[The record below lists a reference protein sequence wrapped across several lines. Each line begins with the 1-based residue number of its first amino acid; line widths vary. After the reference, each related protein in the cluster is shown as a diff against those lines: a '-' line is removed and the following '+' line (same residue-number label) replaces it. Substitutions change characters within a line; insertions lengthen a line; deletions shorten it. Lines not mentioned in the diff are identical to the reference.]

1 MFSLLRSDC
10 TKVLLCAEQRHMNK
24 NAMKE
29 GVIKGIKGIRE
40 CAVRLTRMCSF
51 GLGTS
56 KLLNAVSSSLWQSIQ
71 KLVT

>member
-1 MFSLLRSDC
+1 
-10 TKVLLCAEQRHMNK
+10 MNT

-40 CAVRLTRMCSF
+40 CAVRMTRMCSF

-71 KLVT
+71 KPVT